1 MATLKIEAF
10 EYLLSQLCSW
20 QKEVGDVEKM
30 TKVKALKLLFLV
42 ASIPVNGNDLLD
54 VFDKF
59 YAMPFGPVEGD
70 VYEAI
75 MENSLVHYEFDD
87 ITLKSQP
94 HKMPIELPEN
104 LIQKIDASIEQLKQK
119 DNSLITMSAF
129 DLVEYTHT
137 WTCWQDAMYLAR
149 IMSKNSCLMKVRDIR
164 RDAKEVW
171 V

>member
-42 ASIPVNGNDLLD
+42 ASIPINGNDLLD

-75 MENSLVHYEFDD
+75 MVDSLTHYEFND
-87 ITLKSQP
+87 ITLRTKPNTTLNKLS
-94 HKMPIELPEN
+94 EDLV
-104 LIQKIDASIEQLKQK
+104 QKIDASIAFLKQK
-119 DNSLITMSAF
+119 EYKLITMSAF
-129 DLVEYTHT
+129 ELVEYTHA

-149 IMSKNSCLMKVRDIR
+149 ILSKNSYLMEVSEIR
-164 RDAKEVW
+164 RDAMEVW
-171 V
+171 S